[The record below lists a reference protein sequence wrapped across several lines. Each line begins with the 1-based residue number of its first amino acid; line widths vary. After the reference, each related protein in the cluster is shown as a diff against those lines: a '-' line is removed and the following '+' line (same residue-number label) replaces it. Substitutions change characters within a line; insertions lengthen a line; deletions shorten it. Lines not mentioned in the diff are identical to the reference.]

1 MDDEDKKFVE
11 ANVKVIDLIQKLL
24 ITEEMSPI
32 QVASILQANATRI
45 YRATL
50 SEDEYKSLL
59 ETIWTTDPEDFH
71 KETIH

>member
-24 ITEEMSPI
+24 TEGMSPI